1 MKKAIL
7 VLTLGLVAS
16 PVEAQAVYLEC
27 TFTDNGGASR
37 DFAVAFDEEAQ
48 TMSYT
53 TSKGFVKKL
62 PNVVF
67 NPNEVVG
74 SESSSSSSGI
84 LTLEQWE
91 ISRVTGAVIRTFTMS
106 VPRYPQLEG
115 GKPMVSNGTCSPVK
129 AEPRK
134 F

>member
-1 MKKAIL
+1 MKKVVL

-16 PVEAQAVYLEC
+16 PVKAEAVYLVC
-27 TFTDNGGASR
+27 TLTAESGASSN
-37 DFAVAFDEEAQ
+37 FAVAFDEEAQ

-53 TSKGFVKKL
+53 TPKGYVKKL

-67 NPNEVVG
+67 NPNDVVG
-74 SESSSSSSGI
+74 SESSSSSSGM
-84 LTLEQWE
+84 LTVEQWE
-91 ISRVTGAVIRTFTMS
+91 ISRVTGAVIRTYTMS
-106 VPRYPQLEG
+106 VPRYPQLRG
-115 GKPMVSNGTCSPVK
+115 GEPMVSNGTCSPVK